1 MPKTKSTSKSW
12 RIASNSLILFARMTA
27 ITVINLYAVRLLL
40 QALGQEDFGTF
51 NAVAGVVLVS
61 SFITGTLAIGIQRFY
76 SYTLGEGKNDRLSD
90 IFSASINIIVVL
102 TVVLF
107 VLFETIGLWFVN
119 TQMSISPE
127 RLDAAKWV
135 FHFSLA
141 TMLFGLLQLPFTAA
155 IFAHEDMGLFAII
168 SLTECLLRLVVTLLI
183 GVSAMDGLK
192 FYAVGLF
199 VVSVV
204 IFAIYAFM
212 AHHRYSECCYYRWN
226 QSGVYKSLLS
236 FSGWTM
242 YSAIAG
248 VGVTQGMTILLYV
261 FFGPLATAA
270 YAIAIQVLHAF
281 QTLSNSI
288 VVAFRPAMV
297 KAYAER
303 NFVFLDKLFVANNK
317 FIFYLLLVVAIPLV
331 LELRTIFGW
340 WLGDVSE
347 DTIVYSRLVIL
358 YMVFMSMHNPVT
370 TIVQA
375 TGRVK
380 LYCLCV
386 ESVILC
392 SLPATWLAFRLGA
405 PSEACVVI
413 MILSCLLAHIVRLF
427 ILHKLY
433 PQFRFT
439 PYLCGVVLPGGL
451 SAMITALVVFGVH
464 YIMTP
469 SALKVFITFAA
480 AAFVMLFSVYAFGVS
495 KEERQMIRKF
505 MFARIAV

>member
-1 MPKTKSTSKSW
+1 MEEIRIYHSVWKT
-12 RIASNSLILFARMTA
+12 
-27 ITVINLYAVRLLL
+27 LLL
-40 QALGQEDFGTF
+40 A
-51 NAVAGVVLVS
+51 AGCL
-61 SFITGTLAIGIQRFY
+61 TLLAIMI
-76 SYTLGEGKNDRLSD
+76 SLSMSD
-90 IFSASINIIVVL
+90 DFKFSDY
-102 TVVLF
+102 
-107 VLFETIGLWFVN
+107 LWF
-119 TQMSISPE
+119 SLLFI
-127 RLDAAKWV
+127 LLV
-135 FHFSLA
+135 FCP
-141 TMLFGLLQLPFTAA
+141 FGL
-155 IFAHEDMGLFAII
+155 MGL
-168 SLTECLLRLVVTLLI
+168 
-183 GVSAMDGLK
+183 
-192 FYAVGLF
+192 
-199 VVSVV
+199 
-204 IFAIYAFM
+204 
-212 AHHRYSECCYYRWN
+212 
-226 QSGVYKSLLS
+226 
-236 FSGWTM
+236 
-242 YSAIAG
+242 
-248 VGVTQGMTILLYV
+248 
-261 FFGPLATAA
+261 
-270 YAIAIQVLHAF
+270 
-281 QTLSNSI
+281 
-288 VVAFRPAMV
+288 
-297 KAYAER
+297 
-303 NFVFLDKLFVANNK
+303 
-317 FIFYLLLVVAIPLV
+317 YLLLVVAIPLV
-331 LELRTIFGW
+331 LEMRTIFGW

-347 DTIVYSRLVIL
+347 DTIVYSRLIIL

-505 MFARIAV
+505 MFARFAV